1 MTGMAAVWRHHRLP
15 FGWGRLNVYTAGSG
29 DPMLCLHGLGGSG
42 RYWAGL
48 APHLAAERTLI
59 APDLAGFGRSDKPA
73 TVGYHRTF
81 HLEVLEGLLDQM
93 GIESRLT
100 IAGHSMGGV
109 LGALLALRRRAAV
122 EALALVATPFPRPQE
137 RPFRCPPAGGRAL
150 AYRAVQ
156 LLLPVLS
163 PLVHSSTFTRAIV
176 ADYLRH
182 TPASYRLTSAS
193 LIWDVSVVDE
203 LAPLPTLDARGLL
216 LFSDEDRTIRPDSLE
231 RWRRLLPQAQVDVVP
246 GAHQVL
252 LRGGFA
258 RLARWIAA
266 AQPGVVADRSSRM
279 VRSGDAAL

>member
-1 MTGMAAVWRHHRLP
+1 MAGMTAVWRHHRLA
-15 FGWGRLNVYTAGSG
+15 FAWGSLNVYTAGSG

-48 APHLAAERTLI
+48 APHLAARRTLI

-73 TVGYHRTF
+73 TVSYDRAF
-81 HLEVLEGLLDQM
+81 HLEVVEGLLDQM
-93 GIESRLT
+93 GIESRLA

-109 LGALLALRRRAAV
+109 LAALLALRRRAAV

-137 RPFRCPPAGGRAL
+137 RPFGCPPAGGRAL
-150 AYRAVQ
+150 AYRTVQ
-156 LLLPVLS
+156 FLLPLLS
-163 PLVHSSTFTRAIV
+163 PLVRSRTFTREIV

-193 LIWDVSVVDE
+193 LIWDVSVVNE
-203 LAPLPTLDARGLL
+203 LAPLPGLDARSLL

-231 RWRRLLPQAQVDVVP
+231 RWRRLLPQAEVAVQP

-258 RLARWIAA
+258 RLARWVAA
-266 AQPGVVADRSSRM
+266 AQPVGVA
-279 VRSGDAAL
+279 